1 MNEVNAGRR
10 PEAMKR
16 DLISKFMSATLLGA
30 LFGWYI
36 HHDYVTWKLR
46 GRDAF
51 IAYQARRFDSSMAAP
66 GPVLGIV
73 IGMALFAIG
82 SWVVYEVI
90 ALCLAAAVK
99 GIVRDRSH
107 SGDRATDVRKIVKS
121 EINVKMLKQA
131 VDSVL
136 VHLIDDLNLETVAI
150 DDGKDFYWDCPAPEI
165 YNSSTKPGELDVG
178 RLSDDVDFAK
188 LIQRGQSGDASYNLI
203 HLAPLLRYIG
213 ETVQK

>member
-1 MNEVNAGRR
+1 
-10 PEAMKR
+10 MKR
-16 DLISKFMSATLLGA
+16 DLISKIMSASLLGA
-30 LFGWYI
+30 LFGWFV

-51 IAYQARRFDSSMAAP
+51 IAYQARRFDSSMASP

-90 ALCLAAAVK
+90 ALGLAAAMK
-99 GIVRDRSH
+99 GIGPRSH
-107 SGDRATDVRKIVKS
+107 SRDRATSVRKTVQS
-121 EINVKMLKQA
+121 EINLKMLKQA

-136 VHLIDDLNLETVAI
+136 DHLTDDLGRETVAI
-150 DDGKDFYWDCPAPEI
+150 EDGEDFYWDCRAPEI
-165 YNSSTKPGELDVG
+165 YNSSTKPRELDVG
-178 RLSDDVDFAK
+178 RLSDDVDFVK
-188 LIQRGQSGDASYNLI
+188 LIQRGQSGDVSYNLI